1 MNMQPAT
8 LKPAQLNALQQHIK
22 NAADHLSSQHTGKGE
37 AEVGSLIYMGNVHD
51 SFPRELIVDPVL
63 NSEEI
68 HTWMLMRLEV
78 SDQHSVTR
86 IPKQDTLMD
95 QLKCSRPIVSRNLQV
110 LRAMRW
116 ITLCE
121 VVRGPDG
128 QYRGA
133 IYAQHDEPLSLAET
147 LQLDSGYLGF
157 LKEETKGDVLKRLN
171 HIKQAVL
178 KHTDYRLMTDKDALL
193 PESTLTTSLRQLE
206 SKLNNN
212 PLDTV
217 LACPPE
223 AVEPKNQINCYESS
237 AIPDEI
243 KAVLRRDENEIHHV
257 KDFYAVESNKIDPA
271 FEQKHINQPVTGET
285 PHVNKIDVD
294 GHVKN
299 IDTAYC
305 SSGSNYSNN
314 INTTTTPKLRLPKC
328 FAWTDK
334 TVSFAL
340 DLAKK
345 LPIEQ
350 QQYALNY
357 VEDAYLAGQQGISK
371 EIKNPI
377 GYLRTLVEDILN
389 DTLGPSSY
397 GFREPKGDGS
407 SGAVKPNNRVVELK
421 AEINHLDKMISLSDE
436 PSTKQALTDQ
446 RNQMESELS
455 SYG

>member
-1 MNMQPAT
+1 MNTQPAT

-22 NAADHLSSQHTGKGE
+22 NAAEQLSKQQTDKGE
-37 AEVGSLIYMGNVHD
+37 VEVGSLIYMGNVHD
-51 SFPRELIVDPVL
+51 SFPRGLITDPVL

-78 SDQHSVTR
+78 SDQHSFTH
-86 IPKQDTLMD
+86 IPKQDTLME

-147 LQLDSGYLGF
+147 LQLDSGYLDF

-178 KHTDYRLMTDKDALL
+178 KHTNYRLMTDKDVLKPDSPL
-193 PESTLTTSLRQLE
+193 SISLRQFE
-206 SKLNNN
+206 SKLSNN
-212 PLDTV
+212 PLETV
-217 LACPPE
+217 LACPPD
-223 AVEPKNQINCYESS
+223 AVEPKNEINCYESS
-237 AIPDEI
+237 SIPDDI

-257 KDFYAVESNKIDPA
+257 KDIYMAGSLKIDPPS
-271 FEQKHINQPVTGET
+271 EHKETNQPVTGGK
-285 PHVNKIDVD
+285 PHVNKIDVGD
-294 GHVKN
+294 HVKN
-299 IDTAYC
+299 IDMAYC

-314 INTTTTPKLRLPKC
+314 INTTTQKLRLPKC

-334 TVSFAL
+334 TISFAL

-345 LPIEQ
+345 LPPEQ

-377 GYLRTLVEDILN
+377 GYLRILVDDILN
-389 DTLGPSSY
+389 GTLGPSSY
-397 GFREPKGDGS
+397 GFREPKGDDS
-407 SGAVKPNNRVVELK
+407 SGSVKTNNREAELK
-421 AEINHLDKMISLSDE
+421 AEIKHLDKMISLTDE

-446 RNQMESELS
+446 RIRLEKACHQ
-455 SYG
+455 